1 MDEDIVQYMR
11 QKYNLLIGERMAE
24 RVKISIGSA
33 YPLPE
38 EQVMTV
44 RGRSVVTGLPEAV
57 DVSSIEIREA
67 LAVSSQTIV
76 DTLKATIDETPPEV
90 IADLMETGIALAGG
104 GALLQGIAQRLTEE
118 VKVRVWVAPDPMTA
132 VAVGCGKLLENVDI
146 LQSVIDSVER
156 SRRKTS
162 RVSISV

>member
-1 MDEDIVQYMR
+1 
-11 QKYNLLIGERMAE
+11 
-24 RVKISIGSA
+24 
-33 YPLPE
+33 
-38 EQVMTV
+38 
-44 RGRSVVTGLPEAV
+44 
-57 DVSSIEIREA
+57 
-67 LAVSSQTIV
+67 V
-76 DTLKATIDETPPEV
+76 DTLKSTIDETPPEV